1 MATLPGPVFRVSSDS
16 SEIEELVTSGGFC
29 PIECSIGGKSIV
41 DDLELD
47 HHGEYSHLPGVALA
61 AYKQYPGECVERP
74 FLVTVPPVDADAC
87 FAAAA
92 LLGLLPHPKDGPGE
106 KNDLTDLAETIN
118 KLDLDPIGINPLDL
132 PGGELLLA
140 WNVIM
145 SGNNRSDSGFAAGTY
160 LWQQLTT
167 AMGWRL
173 KPLLAGVEQAEIDRR
188 TNAHADLK
196 HCPQRTFGPVL
207 CLYETEAWGFDVW
220 YDRKPVAA
228 PVEPHGWEHPVVLAL
243 GKQSEEITIGC
254 PNDEVAEACFG
265 PGGLKN
271 VFAELQPEGW
281 GGRESIGGSPRGQEL
296 GPEQLWAAGKVVA
309 SKVTWWSDRV
319 E

>member
-1 MATLPGPVFRVSSDS
+1 MTRLPSPVFRVRSTV
-16 SEIEELVTSGGFC
+16 SEIEQAVSDGFC
-29 PIECSIGGKSIV
+29 PIECSVGGRSIV

-92 LLGLLPHPKDGPGE
+92 LLGLLPHPKDGAGE
-106 KNDLTDLAETIN
+106 GNLTELAETIN
-118 KLDLDPIGINPLDL
+118 AMDLDPIGTNPLDL

-140 WNVIM
+140 WDVIM
-145 SGNNRSDSGFAAGTY
+145 SGNDRSSAAFAAGTY

-167 AMGWRL
+167 ATGWRL

-188 TNAHADLK
+188 ANAAADLD
-196 HCPQRTFGPVL
+196 HCPKNTFGPVL
-207 CLYETEAWGFDVW
+207 CLYKTEAWGFDVW
-220 YDRKPVAA
+220 YGRKGVGA
-228 PVEPHGWEHPVVLAL
+228 PAEPHGWTYPVVLAL

-254 PNDEVAEACFG
+254 PNGAVAEACFG
-265 PGGLKN
+265 PGGLKK
-271 VFAELQPEGW
+271 VFEKLSPSGW

-296 GPEQLWAAGKVVA
+296 GPAELWAAGKKVA
-309 SKVTWWSDRV
+309 QCVTWWSDRV